1 MAPAAFHISAQP
13 ASRGSLG
20 RIQIARAFTLVE
32 LLVVIAIIG
41 TLVGLL
47 LPAVQAAREAAR
59 RMQCSNNLKQV
70 GLALLNFHEVK
81 KRFPPGVNL
90 PVGTS
95 SGMLF
100 PSNTLYTS
108 GKMGQPPFR
117 GQWGSWLMYTFTMLE
132 EGNLAA
138 QLNFTAREYGNCNGP
153 TSLGATNVSVF
164 VCPSDYVP
172 KNPITYVTGGTTYYF
187 GVNSYIANAGSRSW
201 YYPNATCD
209 GVFQVNSNVKLKD
222 LLDGTSQTVLVGERN
237 SFEPKWVVAGEQKLP
252 NMRGWA
258 WSNFNAIQDVLG
270 SAWVPVNYRVPSLV
284 TASSTAATDDRQNA
298 FGSQHPGGANMVFA
312 DGSVRLVT
320 LVDTADLPVLQK
332 IMRPNDG
339 QPGGV
344 D

>member
-1 MAPAAFHISAQP
+1 MALAAFRISAP
-13 ASRGSLG
+13 GATRGSLS
-20 RIQIARAFTLVE
+20 RTRIARAFTLVE

-70 GLALLNFHEVK
+70 GLALLNFHDAK

-100 PSNTLYTS
+100 PTNTLYTS
-108 GKMGQPPFR
+108 GKMGQPPFP
-117 GQWGSWLMYTFTMLE
+117 GQWGSWLMYTFAMLE

-138 QLNFTAREYGNCNGP
+138 QLNFTTREYGNCNGP

-172 KNPITYVTGGTTYYF
+172 KNPITYVTGGTTYYL

-222 LLDGTSQTVLVGERN
+222 LLDGTSQTVLVG
-237 SFEPKWVVAGEQKLP
+237 SG
-252 NMRGWA
+252 
-258 WSNFNAIQDVLG
+258 
-270 SAWVPVNYRVPSLV
+270 
-284 TASSTAATDDRQNA
+284 TASSRIGSYRGSRNCRTCAVGRGRTSTPSRTSSAAR
-298 FGSQHPGGANMVFA
+298 GC
-312 DGSVRLVT
+312 R
-320 LVDTADLPVLQK
+320 
-332 IMRPNDG
+332 
-339 QPGGV
+339 
-344 D
+344 